1 MPEGKPEQA
10 LAGLLGR
17 ALESLRV
24 VRRHW
29 STFVVVAGLCIF
41 ATWLVTWLCLSQQ
54 AALLKSQN
62 ALLQDR
68 INAFASTPPSQWR
81 HLGDRARG
89 LLLAGLEH
97 PDNHFKVL
105 IVYATA
111 DSESRKYSAQF
122 VDGACSECAAARG
135 CPDDLFRYG
144 SCGRHDH
151 RNSVGAGREAQGN
164 SVVRGI
170 GRSLLILGKTSRRR
184 CAGRFRLVR
193 RAQAVVRLCFLA
205 AGQRACLKRSKR
217 APNRMTL

>member
-1 MPEGKPEQA
+1 MRGDKVEDMPEGKPEQA

-54 AALLKSQN
+54 AALLKGQN

-111 DSESRKYSAQF
+111 DSESRQYAAQF
-122 VDGACSECAAARG
+122 VDAAR
-135 CPDDLFRYG
+135 L
-144 SCGRHDH
+144 
-151 RNSVGAGREAQGN
+151 VGIDVRPREAALTISSDTGL
-164 SVVRGI
+164 VVGTTTATPSEQAER
-170 GRSLLILGKTSRRR
+170 LKEILSS
-184 CAGRFRLVR
+184 AGLDVR
-193 RAQAVVRLCFLA
+193 YSSWAKPP
-205 AGQRACLKRSKR
+205 GDD
-217 APNRMTL
+217 APVDFALFVGPKPW